1 MERRNFPRFE
11 RSSFFPS
18 FSSSTM
24 FSKLG
29 RIGGDEIIRR
39 SFVVHPLENCS
50 FERGLNGRRVGGWEH
65 ERQIPCTERYY
76 SRVFFQRTVR
86 KKERREGRK
95 RERERKNR
103 WRSSGSRLIRLRGE
117 LETSETGRVKF
128 TRENSG
134 QSQIYPR
141 SNIRFSAFRLF
152 RSYRAPVSSKKN
164 LMLDVVG

>member
-1 MERRNFPRFE
+1 MEKRNFPRFE

-50 FERGLNGRRVGGWEH
+50 FERGLNGRRVGGWEG
-65 ERQIPCTERYY
+65 EPSMRGKYRVRNDIIRGYFFNEPCE
-76 SRVFFQRTVR
+76 R

-152 RSYRAPVSSKKN
+152 RSYRALVSSKKT
-164 LMLDVVG
+164 